1 MTKKVMPEKTSK
13 FISNAN
19 NDHGSDWGII
29 ITLFNGDTESGNI
42 VKLHSDAVV
51 LRARRDQTQG
61 LPQGTAVDTYIP
73 LSSVLKI
80 SILAKD

>member
-1 MTKKVMPEKTSK
+1 MSGTMPK

-19 NDHGSDWGII
+19 DDHGSQWGII
-29 ITLFNGDTESGNI
+29 ITLFNGVTERGSI
-42 VKLHSDAVV
+42 VKLHPDAVV

-61 LPQGTAVDTYIP
+61 LPQGTPVDTYIP
-73 LSSVLKI
+73 LSSILKI